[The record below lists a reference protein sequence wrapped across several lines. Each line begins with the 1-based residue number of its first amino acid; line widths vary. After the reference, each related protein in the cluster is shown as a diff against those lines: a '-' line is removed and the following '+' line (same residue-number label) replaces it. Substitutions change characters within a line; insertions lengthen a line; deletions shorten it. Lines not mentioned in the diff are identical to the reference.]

1 MKIAPLAV
9 SVVGG
14 IAIAVIGYTAYW
26 FVAAGEIEDRIAEWA
41 EDQRARGLTVETAPR
56 K

>member
-1 MKIAPLAV
+1 MKIVPFSV

-26 FVAAGEIEDRIAEWA
+26 FVAAGEIDEISGRPYVRLIGPV
-41 EDQRARGLTVETAPR
+41 R
-56 K
+56 